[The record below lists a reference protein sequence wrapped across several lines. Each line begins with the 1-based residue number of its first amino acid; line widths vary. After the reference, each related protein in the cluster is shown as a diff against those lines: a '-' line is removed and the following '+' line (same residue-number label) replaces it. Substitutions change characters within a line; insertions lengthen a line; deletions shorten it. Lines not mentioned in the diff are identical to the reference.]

1 MSGEN
6 GSIFRFIFKRILQA
20 IPLML
25 CIITI
30 NFILIHSAP
39 GDPVIIL
46 AGEAGATPEY
56 QDMMRAR
63 FGLDKPLHEQLIIYM
78 RKIISGDLGYS
89 IFSFKPVSEVIL
101 QRIPATLILMLTQL
115 TMSAVIGILLGVKA
129 ATKPYSKTDNIIT
142 SLSLLGYS
150 IPVFWI
156 GMMGILI
163 FSIRLDLL
171 PATGM
176 ISIEKGLEGIPYL
189 IDLIRHLTLPCLC
202 LTIMNLALIYRLTR
216 SEMLEVLKQD
226 YIVTAR
232 SLGMPERTIVYNNA
246 LKNALLPV
254 MTVIGMQFGFMFA
267 GAILTE
273 TIFAWPGL
281 GTLIQQSIKWR
292 DYPLLMGLLV
302 FVSLFVIIANLIT
315 DILYAYIDP
324 RIRLE

>member
-6 GSIFRFIFKRILQA
+6 GSIFRFILKRILQA

-56 QDMMRAR
+56 QEMMRAR

-101 QRIPATLILMLTQL
+101 QRIPATLILMVTQL
-115 TMSAVIGILLGVKA
+115 IMSAVIGILLGVKA